1 MSVLWRITHGNI
13 LSGELDLDSQIE
25 RTTEE
30 WDRIRSAAFE
40 GRVKDI
46 PIPTDTAR
54 GWRTEDGFDE
64 TELRA
69 CPESDAHA
77 LPVVIHAVEHLRGC
91 PGGQAFLE

>member
-25 RTTEE
+25 LTTEE
-30 WDRIRSAAFE
+30 WDRIRSVAFE